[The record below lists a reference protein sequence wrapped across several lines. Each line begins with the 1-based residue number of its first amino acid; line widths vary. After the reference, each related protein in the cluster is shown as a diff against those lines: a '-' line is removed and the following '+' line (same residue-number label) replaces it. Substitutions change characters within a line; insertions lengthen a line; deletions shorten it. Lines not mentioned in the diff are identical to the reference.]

1 MTTAIYI
8 YTSLV
13 SLITYKGSHSVAGTF
28 DLSLVDLASDFD
40 EVIMT
45 LPSHSGL
52 YRKVYTV
59 TVGTMSHT
67 ALCQPLFACKSMPV
81 LSPLLRKCN
90 TSAQFFRQLFSHLR
104 YPILFGDV
112 MSLYTAVNGELHAGN

>member
-13 SLITYKGSHSVAGTF
+13 SLITYKGSHSVAGTL
-28 DLSLVDLASDFD
+28 DLSLVDLASVFD

-52 YRKVYTV
+52 YHSHCGRHESHCTLPTFVRLQEYACFVSFVEKV
-59 TVGTMSHT
+59 
-67 ALCQPLFACKSMPV
+67 
-81 LSPLLRKCN
+81 
-90 TSAQFFRQLFSHLR
+90 
-104 YPILFGDV
+104 
-112 MSLYTAVNGELHAGN
+112 